1 MKKRVKF
8 ISNDEIHYGIIEPD
22 SRFYGNYKVL
32 SKNMILSINL
42 VKLIQTNMKLR
53 EQINKDYMTAFK
65 EKNTVAKNLLSVIKG
80 EIQTIEKN
88 VGGELFDEEVIKIL
102 QKSAKSLKEMV
113 ASGSE
118 QAKVELIIIENYLP
132 KQMSKDEVTQKVTEL
147 VNSGITQMSAIMKE
161 FASLPADK
169 KMVSE
174 VVRELVK

>member
-1 MKKRVKF
+1 
-8 ISNDEIHYGIIEPD
+8 
-22 SRFYGNYKVL
+22 
-32 SKNMILSINL
+32 
-42 VKLIQTNMKLR
+42 MKLR

-80 EIQTIEKN
+80 EIQTTEKN
-88 VGGELFDEEVIKIL
+88 VGSELSDEDVIKIL

-118 QAKVELIIIENYLP
+118 QAKEELTIVEAYLP

-147 VNSGITQMSAIMKE
+147 VNSGITQMGAIMKE